1 MAWAFDLTMNSSD
14 TSSIPPSLD
23 ANALQRWSQRAP
35 AQSPW
40 LHEEVGRRMQ
50 ERLQW
55 IVKPAHT
62 WIDWEPVRGGMDAHD
77 LVQQRLPKSQ
87 AWLMHAQ
94 PEHAA
99 VAKARWNTSMLS
111 RLTGTKAV
119 QFQAPKSE
127 VDMVWANMSLHLAPN
142 PPALIRQW
150 AQALHAQGFVMF
162 SCFGPDT
169 LVELR
174 RLHAKLGW
182 PAPAQE
188 FTDMHDLG
196 DMLVAQ
202 GFAEPVMDME
212 HIRLQFAS
220 AERAQQEL
228 RELGRNLHVGRFA
241 GLRGRQWHQAWLQAV
256 QSLAGERGQ
265 IELNFEIIYG
275 HAFKAPPKMKVAQE
289 TAISL
294 KDMRAALHKPQS

>member
-1 MAWAFDLTMNSSD
+1 MSLSDSSLT
-14 TSSIPPSLD
+14 PPTLD
-23 ANALQRWSQRAP
+23 VRALARWNHRAP

-55 IVKPAHT
+55 IVKPPQT
-62 WIDWEPVRGGMDAHD
+62 WMDWEPVRGGMQAHD

-87 AWLMHAQ
+87 AWLVHAQ
-94 PEHAA
+94 AHHAQA
-99 VAKARWNTSMLS
+99 AKQRWQTSVWS
-111 RLTGTKAV
+111 RLAGAKAV
-119 QFQAPKSE
+119 QFQEPPFE
-127 VDMVWANMSLHLAPN
+127 VDMVWANMGLHWAVN

-150 AQALHAQGFVMF
+150 AEHLHAQGFVMF

-169 LVELR
+169 LVQLR
-174 RLHAKLGW
+174 RLHANMGW

-212 HIRLQFAS
+212 HIRLQFAT

-228 RELGRNLHVGRFA
+228 RELGRNLHPARFA
-241 GLRGRQWHQAWLQAV
+241 GLRGRQWHVQWLQAV
-256 QSLAGERGQ
+256 QGLANSEGA

-294 KDMRAALHKPQS
+294 KDMRQALQKPVP